1 MGRRYRAHCCASG
14 WRAPAVLQR
23 ERPRPAAAAAPVDRA
38 VTSCRARG
46 PSGLAARAPV
56 GDPLLRVASLVSGL
70 DRGAAATT
78 RPARAAVH
86 PRLLAAPGHARGDH
100 AEPLLVRLEE
110 PLGQADERGDVGD
123 L

>member
-1 MGRRYRAHCCASG
+1 MGRAWRRRSWTGPSRRAG
-14 WRAPAVLQR
+14 
-23 ERPRPAAAAAPVDRA
+23 
-38 VTSCRARG
+38 ARG

-70 DRGAAATT
+70 DRGAAAAA

-86 PRLLAAPGHARGDH
+86 PCLLAAPGHARGDH

-110 PLGQADERGDVGD
+110 PLGQADKRGDVGD
-123 L
+123 LAYRPPGVDPPREQQL